1 MIVPLSKE
9 LALELERVGDE
20 PLRVENPFNHKRY
33 VILPEIRKANFEAGR
48 LDESTP
54 SGDWSE
60 AKNARRFALIDK
72 EIAGTIL
79 PSEVSE
85 LQQLQR
91 EADEFLR
98 RVAPLPLA
106 ASRELHEQLRQAVQN
121 SPRS

>member
-33 VILPEIRKANFEAGR
+33 VILPEAQFEAGR